1 VDLDPQ
7 GNMTYAMAADPAGPT
22 SLDMMLNGTDAL
34 LVIQQGDQGDIIP
47 ASTDLIRSN
56 TLLNLPTREYRL
68 RESLKPIRKA
78 YDYIVIDTP
87 PALNILTI
95 NAMTA
100 ATGLVIPTQADIFSI
115 HGIGQLYDTIQATR
129 NHSNP
134 DLAIIGILMTRHNPR
149 TILSRDLEKTMRDIA
164 KKLDTKIFKTTI
176 RECIALREAQ
186 ILQKDIFTYSP
197 RSNAA
202 KDYAALVGEITKGA
216 KHAKETKV

>member
-1 VDLDPQ
+1 MTPIIAVINQKGGIGKSTTALALAAGLKRNGFRVLSVDLDPQ

-100 ATGLVIPTQADIFSI
+100 ATGLVIPTQADI
-115 HGIGQLYDTIQATR
+115 
-129 NHSNP
+129 
-134 DLAIIGILMTRHNPR
+134 
-149 TILSRDLEKTMRDIA
+149 
-164 KKLDTKIFKTTI
+164 
-176 RECIALREAQ
+176 
-186 ILQKDIFTYSP
+186 
-197 RSNAA
+197 
-202 KDYAALVGEITKGA
+202 
-216 KHAKETKV
+216 